1 MAAAPRAASRGVWGG
16 LTAKLLLGFLGLW
29 IAVMAI
35 ALPLAALPDEA
46 GGRVLVV
53 FPPTLAAEARLLAIA
68 AADGR
73 PVLPLAGGL
82 AWLAEPADAAGAPG
96 FVGRLAAAGAWAAYR
111 PDAFDVL
118 PDGGCFYIS
127 VRKPGPPQPHPPI

>member
-1 MAAAPRAASRGVWGG
+1 MPGTANGRLG
-16 LTAKLLLGFLGLW
+16 LKLLLGFLGLW
-29 IAVMAI
+29 LLVMAV
-35 ALPLAALPDEA
+35 ALPLAALPESA

-53 FPPTLAAEARLLAIA
+53 FPPALPAEQRLLAIA

-73 PVLPLAGGL
+73 PVLPMLGGL
-82 AWLAEPADAAGAPG
+82 AWITESDTGG
-96 FVGRLAAAGAWAAYR
+96 FVGRLKSAGAWAAY
-111 PDAFDVL
+111 PPEIFAVL